1 MSIYYDRF
9 ITECIKRAE
18 RKDVMVDNADRFMAL
33 WVAFNGWLKKKYGES
48 KTDKMLI
55 NKAKENEELKSIFET
70 NKAGNDEYKI
80 YLTRLE
86 QYSVRDMRKPDDE
99 NRNKEYDG
107 SYESLIEVIY
117 QIRCNLFHGRKN
129 VDEDEKDYELI
140 EMAYHLLLPVF
151 KEALRKDNIYL
162 D

>member
-9 ITECIKRAE
+9 IPEWIKRAE

-48 KTDKMLI
+48 RTDKMLI
-55 NKAKENEELKSIFET
+55 NKVKENEELKSIFET
-70 NKAGNDEYKI
+70 NKTGNDEYKI

-140 EMAYHLLLPVF
+140 EMAYHLLLPIF
-151 KEALRKDNIYL
+151 KEALRKDYIYL

>member
-9 ITECIKRAE
+9 IPEWIKRAE

-48 KTDKMLI
+48 RTDKMLI
-55 NKAKENEELKSIFET
+55 HKAKENEELKSIFET
-70 NKAGNDEYKI
+70 NKTGNDEYKI

-99 NRNKEYDG
+99 NRNKEYNG

-140 EMAYHLLLPVF
+140 EMAYHLLLPIF